1 MCKYASILLVL
12 LASIVHFSSAQ
23 AACSSAVTT
32 QWFYAGTC
40 YPSQAQALAAMYA
53 DPNNPQNATLTVMA
67 GASSMST
74 GATAYKYVA
83 PTPLS
88 IVNPIE
94 LYFASTGT
102 TGNSDGGPSTFTTQ
116 QAALANGL
124 HGPST
129 GPFYN
134 TGCGAA
140 YATISANNTT
150 WTYAGS
156 INPLGY
162 QAVDGT
168 AYILYY
174 DWTSFISPRC
184 TVDTGIQF
192 IKLYKFLNAGCPPYY
207 STIGNQCVNNSFAF
221 ITSTTLECPK
231 PSTLVGDPCD
241 AASGEFTQTERDFSA
256 VGLDLTRYY
265 HSATLESFHGLGV
278 GWTYNYAA
286 QLLISSG
293 VPNGLLRPDGHQDPL
308 VSESSGAYVTLSGDG
323 IHVLPPNSTGNSSS
337 NYWAVLPDGSKEV
350 YNTSGFLIQL
360 VTSGGAITTLNYTN
374 GLLSSVVGPFG
385 HSLQFTFT
393 NGNISA
399 IKDPAGKSIAY
410 AYDPS
415 GNLSSVLYQDGTS
428 RVYQYTNL
436 SFPNNLTGIL
446 DENGAQ
452 FLSVTYDGFG
462 RAASSQNAGG
472 ANKVSLAYGTT
483 NATVTDSLGANT
495 VFSFVAPANYSPRV
509 TSVAHNGLTTTYV
522 VPSPS
527 VDSQQRAT
535 QMTDANGNIT
545 QYSYD
550 TDHLTS
556 KSEAV
561 GSAAAR
567 STSYQYLNTFSALP
581 TLVTVPLKQ
590 TSYSYYSGT
599 NNVHLKTVTD
609 TTVIPNVSRVWTYT
623 YNSFGK
629 VLTIDGPRT
638 DVTDVTT
645 LVYYTCTTGSQ
656 CGQIQTVTNA
666 VGQVTT
672 FNTYNAYGQP
682 LTITDPNG
690 VVTTLTYDLRQRV
703 KSREVGTETTS
714 YIYYPTGL
722 LETVTLPDSS
732 TVQYTYDGA
741 HRLTDITDGL
751 GNHTHYTLDAMGNRT
766 AENTYD
772 PSSTL
777 KRTHTRVI
785 NALNEIYQDISAAGT
800 AAVTTTFGYDNNGN
814 LTSSNAP
821 LSRNTVNQYDALNRL
836 QQVTDPANGVTKV
849 AYDAN
854 DQIVSVIDPRTLS
867 TSYTRNGFGD
877 VLKQVSPDSGTTT
890 RTFDSGGN
898 LKTSTDARGA
908 EVTNSY
914 DALNRVTRQAYSDQ
928 TINFTYDS
936 GTNGKG
942 RLTGASDANHSMS
955 WTYDTLGRV
964 TGKGQTIGGVTKSM
978 GYSYTNG
985 DLITLTTPSNQSITY
1000 GYTNHRITS
1009 IKVGATTLLSGV
1021 TYFPFGQVSGW
1032 TWGNASTV
1040 SRTYNT
1046 DGNVSQIA
1054 TAGDVLTFGYDN
1066 ALRISSLS
1074 DTLFSSSSYTA
1085 GYDGLDRLNSLAQT
1099 GVTSNWTFDADGN
1112 HLTQTGT
1119 SSVTTTPSTTSNRLN
1134 SISGGIVRTYAYDA
1148 AGNTLSYTGASFT
1161 FNQRGRMNSATV
1173 GSTGAS
1179 YIYNALGQ
1187 LIEKTVAGVTTLLMY
1202 DEAGH
1207 LLGEYSS
1214 SGALIQETVWM
1225 DDTPVA
1231 TLRPNGSSV
1240 TIYYV
1245 HTDHLNAPRVVTQ
1258 SSSDNSPRW
1267 LWGGNAANQN
1277 PIGLGVFVYNLRYP
1291 GQYFQAETGV
1301 SYNYFRDYDGVTGRY
1316 LESDPIGLYGGSYS
1330 TYIYGSNNPIS
1341 NSDPSGLQAIPWP
1354 SPGPLVSPGPLFT
1367 PGSPE
1372 SMHFADLVIQAAGQV
1387 ADAIANACKTCPACT
1402 PYAKGTK
1409 GYIGPH
1415 TDHDHY
1421 PIGRPHLNLFEVNQN
1436 PSTCKCFW
1444 NKANPD
1450 AAAPP
1455 PQAGWVDLNSGFP
1468 PLSP

>member
-1 MCKYASILLVL
+1 MQGLAIQVRGKPLRPCTLIRTIRRTPRSPSWREQLVCQP
-12 LASIVHFSSAQ
+12 ARRR
-23 AACSSAVTT
+23 
-32 QWFYAGTC
+32 
-40 YPSQAQALAAMYA
+40 
-53 DPNNPQNATLTVMA
+53 
-67 GASSMST
+67 
-74 GATAYKYVA
+74 YKYVA
-83 PTPLS
+83 PSPLS
-88 IVNPIE
+88 LVNPIE
-94 LYFASTGT
+94 IYSSGEDEIAYTSQQTALEAVLTESSFA
-102 TGNSDGGPSTFTTQ
+102 
-116 QAALANGL
+116 A
-124 HGPST
+124 
-129 GPFYN
+129 FYN
-134 TGCGAA
+134 QGCGTA
-140 YATISANNTT
+140 YATPSAGNAGT
-150 WTYAGS
+150 WTFNNSNFTGH
-156 INPLGY
+156 NTVPGTGY
-162 QAVDGT
+162 TIA
-168 AYILYY
+168 Y
-174 DWTSFISPRC
+174 DWTAIPARNPSGCQSPQ
-184 TVDTGIQF
+184 TGIQF
-192 IKLYKFLNAGCPPYY
+192 IHLGKWQSGSCPDFYAL
-207 STIGNQCVNNSFAF
+207 SGTQCVNNSFAF
-221 ITSTTLECPK
+221 ISSTTLQCPK

-241 AASGEFTQTERDFSA
+241 AASGEFSQSERDFSA
-256 VGLDLTRYY
+256 AGLDFTRYY

-337 NYWAVLPDGSKEV
+337 NYWTVLPDGSKEV
-350 YNTSGFLIQL
+350 YNTSGVLIQL
-360 VTSGGAITTLNYTN
+360 VTSGGAITTLNYAN

-393 NGNISA
+393 NGNITA

-410 AYDPS
+410 AYDSS
-415 GNLSSVLYQDGTS
+415 GNLSSVLYQDAAS

-436 SFPNNLTGIL
+436 SFPNNLTGIV

-472 ANKVSLAYGTT
+472 ANKVTLTYGSTSATVVDGVSGTT
-483 NATVTDSLGANT
+483 
-495 VFSFVAPANYSPRV
+495 VFGFVAPANYSPRV
-509 TSVAHNGLTTTYV
+509 TSVAHNGQTTTYV

-561 GSAAAR
+561 GAAAAR

-581 TLVTVPLKQ
+581 TLITVPLKQ
-590 TSYSYYSGT
+590 TSYTYYSGT
-599 NNVHLKTVTD
+599 NNVHLKTITD
-609 TTVIPNVSRVWTYT
+609 TTVTPNVSRVWTYS

-645 LVYYTCTTGSQ
+645 FAYYTCTTGSQ
-656 CGQIQTVTNA
+656 CGQIETITNA

-690 VVTTLTYDLRQRV
+690 VLITLTYDLRQRV

-714 YIYYPTGL
+714 YSYYPTGL
-722 LETVTLPDSS
+722 IETVTLPDSS
-732 TVQYTYDGA
+732 TVQFTYDGA

-785 NALNEIYQDISAAGT
+785 NALNELYQDISAAGT
-800 AAVTTTFGYDNNGN
+800 AAVTTTFGYDSNGN
-814 LTSSNAP
+814 LTSSDAP
-821 LSRNTVNQYDALNRL
+821 MTRNTVNQYDALNRL
-836 QQVTDPANGVTKV
+836 QQVTDPVNGVTKV

-877 VLKQVSPDSGTTT
+877 VSKQVSPDSGTTT
-890 RTFDSGGN
+890 NTFDSGGN

-908 EVTNSY
+908 EVTNTY
-914 DALNRVTRQAYSDQ
+914 DALNRVTQQAYSDQ
-928 TINFTYDS
+928 TINFTYDA

-955 WTYDTLGRV
+955 WAYDTLGRV
-964 TGKGQTIGGVTKSM
+964 TGKGQTIGGVTKSV

-985 DLITLTTPSNQSITY
+985 DLITLTTPSNQTITY

-1021 TYFPFGQVSGW
+1021 TYFPFGSVSGW

-1040 SRTYNT
+1040 SRAYNT

-1119 SSVTTTPSTTSNRLN
+1119 SSVTTTPSTTSNRLS
-1134 SISGGIVRTYAYDA
+1134 SISGGIVRSYAYDA

-1214 SGALIQETVWM
+1214 SGALIEETIWM
-1225 DDTPVA
+1225 DSTPVA
-1231 TLRPNGSSV
+1231 TLRPNGSGV

-1277 PIGLGVFVYNLRYP
+1277 PLGLGTFVYNLRYP
-1291 GQYFQAETGV
+1291 GQYFQAETGL
-1301 SYNYFRDYDGVTGRY
+1301 SYNYFRNYDGVTGRY
-1316 LESDPIGLYGGSYS
+1316 IESDPIGLSGGINPYA
-1330 TYIYGSNNPIS
+1330 YANDNPIMHTDPYGLFSLDFNVTEIPTFFVTDGNSGYTTSRVTHFKCSCSPTCGNSWQLKGCSGTLQVDVQIQILMFPLSKVFTRRDEQQHVNDYGAARTTIEADITRKENSLKS
-1341 NSDPSGLQAIPWP
+1341 NQYPDEKTCEDA
-1354 SPGPLVSPGPLFT
+1354 
-1367 PGSPE
+1367 
-1372 SMHFADLVIQAAGQV
+1372 AQAA
-1387 ADAIANACKTCPACT
+1387 
-1402 PYAKGTK
+1402 
-1409 GYIGPH
+1409 IGPILREWQKRVALASGA
-1415 TDHDHY
+1415 TYDF
-1421 PIGRPHLNLFEVNQN
+1421 PGGPH
-1436 PSTCKCFW
+1436 
-1444 NKANPD
+1444 
-1450 AAAPP
+1450 
-1455 PQAGWVDLNSGFP
+1455 GH
-1468 PLSP
+1468 